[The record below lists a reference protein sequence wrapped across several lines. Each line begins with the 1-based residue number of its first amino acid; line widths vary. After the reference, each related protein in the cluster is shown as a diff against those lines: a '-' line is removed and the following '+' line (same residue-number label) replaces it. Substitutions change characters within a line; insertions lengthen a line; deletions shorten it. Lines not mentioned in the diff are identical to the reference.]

1 MRNTCILKPSR
12 GRGFPG
18 GLVVKTSPSNAG
30 VAASM
35 PGQGA
40 ESDPICLKTPK
51 NQTVNQKQYIVI
63 NSIKTLKVVHIKKS

>member
-1 MRNTCILKPSR
+1 M
-12 GRGFPG
+12 
-18 GLVVKTSPSNAG
+18 VKTSPSNAG
-30 VAASM
+30 VAVSM

-40 ESDPICLKTPK
+40 KSDPICLKAPK